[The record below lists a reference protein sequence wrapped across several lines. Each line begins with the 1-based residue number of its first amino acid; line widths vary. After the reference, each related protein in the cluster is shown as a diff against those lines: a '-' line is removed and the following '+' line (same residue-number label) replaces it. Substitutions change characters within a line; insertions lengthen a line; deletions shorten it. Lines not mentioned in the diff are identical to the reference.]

1 MVTEQPVRLLHTTQ
15 SKYNELEQ
23 KLPNTLYYITD
34 TRKIYKGD
42 TLFSSNV
49 EIVTTLPTTGVINC
63 IYIVSTDNTMYYWKD
78 DTFHLIPLGSVEVP
92 GEENEILLSDG
103 EGLIKHSDFFIE
115 PSLYEYP
122 LTQPFIIRN
131 EIAFMNLQVTGLK
144 VEDVTDPLI
153 PVTVYDMLTDSNF
166 ESINTTS
173 SPVYCSSVPTIATS
187 PRSLK
192 LDLLLGSNAYQNQTR
207 AIYYRRSNLDPNKTY
222 KFTISV
228 NGGGHQVAISD
239 GTSRSHVQ
247 STLLGDRIIFYVNDS
262 TRRMNIIS
270 TEKHG
275 TLVENTILCGDKT
288 KKTPSELDTTHFLA
302 LSGKARIT
310 AHDYATIDATD
321 TARLALHGNAN
332 VDIDGNARVAIHE
345 YANVDIDRSGKVI
358 MHGGTIDIAGG
369 YLKMDDRSCIIDMD
383 SSPGSAYRGGLYLT
397 KQSVGDNGPRVFFN
411 NNCQFLINGYSAPG
425 PYFRLN
431 PGQLFI
437 GGTTESLNM
446 TPTTTPPEGGT
457 GPVIAVDG
465 ASAVLIGRGTSS
477 GGDTPSYAGKTWV
490 KIAPNDVNDVCQLHL
505 TGNIFIQH
513 SGNSHE
519 EMHDDSIFIM
529 KKAVPITTITTA
541 AGRALYESK
550 NLAVANTNVYN
561 GTAVTARSE
570 VKTLADGIV
579 RNRPTNTSNV
589 NAQPALYNA
598 ATGGTRLAGTN
609 TNLQI
614 FSYNTTANTSFWAGT
629 YGNVGLNAWEYTL
642 RSNVPFTVVR
652 QGGATTDT
660 NITYELPEGATGVF
674 WEDLTP
680 EEQLYWIELASN
692 GHPKVPGSPKFE
704 MMGDSE
710 IALRSGC
717 TITGNETGIKV
728 NNKEVATNYV
738 VDSENTATVEYLYN
752 QLQLALARI
761 EALENV

>member
-1 MVTEQPVRLLHTTQ
+1 MKPLIFPH
-15 SKYNELEQ
+15 
-23 KLPNTLYYITD
+23 LP
-34 TRKIYKGD
+34 GGG
-42 TLFSSNV
+42 SN
-49 EIVTTLPTTGVINC
+49 LN
-63 IYIVSTDNTMYYWKD
+63 
-78 DTFHLIPLGSVEVP
+78 
-92 GEENEILLSDG
+92 GEENEIVLFDG
-103 EGLIKHSDFFIE
+103 EGGSKQSDFFIE
-115 PSLYEYP
+115 PSLFEYP

-131 EIAFMNLQVTGLK
+131 EIAFMDLWVTGLL

-153 PVTVYDMLTDSNF
+153 PVTVYDLLTDSNF
-166 ESINTTS
+166 TSINTTS
-173 SPVYCSSVPTIATS
+173 SPVFCSSAPVIATS

-192 LDLLLGSNAYQNQTR
+192 LGFLLGNNASQNQTR
-207 AIYYRRSNLDPNKTY
+207 AIYYRRSDLDPNKTY
-222 KFTISV
+222 KFTISF
-228 NGGGHQVAISD
+228 NNLTGHQVAISD
-239 GTSRSHVQ
+239 GTRRSHVQ
-247 STLLGDRIIFYVNDS
+247 STLSGNRIIFYVNDA

-270 TEKHG
+270 TEKHD

-302 LSGKARIT
+302 LSGRARI
-310 AHDYATIDATD
+310 AVHDYAAIDVTD
-321 TARLALHGNAN
+321 SAQLRLHGDAQ
-332 VDIDGNARVAIHE
+332 VDIDGSTRLRMHE
-345 YANVDIDRSGKVI
+345 YANIDIDSSGKVI
-358 MHGGTIDIAGG
+358 MHGGTIDIVGG
-369 YLKMDDRSCIIDMD
+369 YLKMGNQSCIMDMG
-383 SSPGSAYRGGLYLT
+383 SSPGSAYGGGLYLT
-397 KQSVGDNGPRVFFN
+397 KQSVGGNGPRVFFN
-411 NNCQFLINGYSAPG
+411 NACEFQINGYSEPG

-431 PGQLFI
+431 PDQLFI
-437 GGTTESLNM
+437 GGTSATLEMSPDN
-446 TPTTTPPEGGT
+446 TPPAPGI
-457 GPVIAVDG
+457 GPVISIDK
-465 ASAVLIGRGTSS
+465 ASAVLIGG
-477 GGDTPSYAGKTWV
+477 YNGKAWV
-490 KIAPNDVNDVCQLHL
+490 KIAPNGVNDVCQLHL

-529 KKAVPITTITTA
+529 KKAVPININTTN
-541 AGRALYESK
+541 AGRVLYESK

-579 RNRPTNTSNV
+579 RNRSVNTSNV

-629 YGNVGLNAWEYTL
+629 YGNVGLNAEDYTL

-680 EEQLYWIELASN
+680 EEQLYWIELASK
-692 GHPKVPGSPKFE
+692 GHLKVPGSPKFE

-710 IALRSGC
+710 IALRNGC

-728 NNKEVATNYV
+728 NGEAIAADSRVAALEAQV
-738 VDSENTATVEYLYN
+738 ADL
-752 QLQLALARI
+752 LARVA
-761 EALENV
+761 ALET